1 MVNLTSEGPIF
12 NSGVCEMIFSF
23 LVVKAGKFVEESFLR
38 RIGVKGASGKLK
50 AAGRIE
56 GEVDGMKGN
65 KLLRLSQ

>member
-38 RIGVKGASGKLK
+38 RIGV
-50 AAGRIE
+50 
-56 GEVDGMKGN
+56 
-65 KLLRLSQ
+65 